1 MKPRKIKSCW
11 WEILTLH
18 ETKNRIF
25 QQQYQGWVKMCI
37 YLSIYIYIYIYLF
50 HDWFPLEFVFIY
62 SISLMYRNLQEF
74 IKRKSKIQEKNMS
87 CQHVLNFDQWK
98 TFSENYKLIRAW
110 LWLFY
115 KFTDNNCRLRL
126 FSVFIQTQKSYP
138 ISLDK
143 TTCHIKSKFSK

>member
-1 MKPRKIKSCW
+1 MRNFNSTWDKKPDFSTAVSGMS
-11 WEILTLH
+11 E
-18 ETKNRIF
+18 N
-25 QQQYQGWVKMCI
+25 V
-37 YLSIYIYIYIYLF
+37 YLFVYIYIYIYLF
-50 HDWFPLEFVFIY
+50 HDWFSLEFVFIY

-87 CQHVLNFDQWK
+87 CQHALNFDQWK

>member
-37 YLSIYIYIYIYLF
+37 YLSIYIYIYICF
-50 HDWFPLEFVFIY
+50 MIGFPWSLYSYTVFLWCIEIY
-62 SISLMYRNLQEF
+62 KSLSKENH
-74 IKRKSKIQEKNMS
+74 KIQEKNMS
-87 CQHVLNFDQWK
+87 CQHALNFDQWK